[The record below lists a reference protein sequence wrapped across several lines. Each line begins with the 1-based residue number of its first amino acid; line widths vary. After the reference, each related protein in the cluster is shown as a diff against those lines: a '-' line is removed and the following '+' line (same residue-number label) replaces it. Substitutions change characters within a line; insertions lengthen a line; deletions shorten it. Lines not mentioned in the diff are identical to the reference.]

1 MNKWFS
7 PKTANKGKEIQFS
20 PFLFRIE
27 LEVVAAKGEK
37 NEQTFGLK
45 WG

>member
-7 PKTANKGKEIQFS
+7 PKTENKGKEIQFS

-27 LEVVAAKGEK
+27 REVVVVKGEK
-37 NEQTFGLK
+37 SEQTFRLK